1 MVLRSM
7 NSLFTRHGRWV
18 FAIITLIIIISF
30 VGFLTPGF
38 TSLFSGEGG
47 GGSGRVVG
55 TVFGKDVTALQMR
68 EQAERNAM
76 FIGLKMNGMFGQNQ
90 IYEYA
95 SSQAFNNLCQLA
107 AAKQRGIYV
116 TDEEVS
122 AFIEGLPMF
131 RGADGQFSLEKFT
144 EYDKKLLR
152 PQGITQE
159 NLGVAIREGLMQE
172 KLFREVI
179 GSVMVTPAELVEFF
193 NEAYEKY
200 DVTAAFFKGDTF
212 TKQVKIDQKELDSF
226 FTANQK
232 NYTIPAQYKIRAV
245 KFGYA
250 EFIRKAG
257 TAIAESALKN
267 YYEAN
272 KKEFEVKKGSRVEI
286 QQFGQVKE
294 KIRERLAAEEAKS
307 MAKDL
312 AQRFAVE
319 VYKKISDDEAGRMK
333 HFQDTADKHQR
344 KVLDLNWIS
353 GASKPEAVFNEP
365 VLLEEITKIYIHIP
379 VSNAV
384 VGENAAYVL
393 LLENKK
399 DSRPAQLKEVKQ
411 QAVKDLQHRNAITM
425 AREKARAAAAA
436 VGQATDKVAA
446 LKKWSGSCELK
457 NPEPFAAM
465 NPPYGEDGSMIAG
478 LALNTPAGSVSKI
491 ENTPDGAMFVLV
503 RKRTLPAAKDFE
515 QVRTLVSGRYT
526 SMKQESAKL
535 NFSRWI
541 QTQCKQYE
549 QRGNQ

>member
-38 TSLFSGEGG
+38 TSLLSGEGG
-47 GGSGRVVG
+47 TGAGRVVG
-55 TVFGKDVTALQMR
+55 TVFGKDVTAMQMR
-68 EQAERNAM
+68 EQAERNAL
-76 FIGLKMNGMFGQNQ
+76 FIGLKMNGMFGQSQ

-107 AAKQRGIYV
+107 VAKQRGIYV

-131 RGADGQFSLEKFT
+131 RGTDGQFSLEKFN
-144 EYDKKLLR
+144 EYDKKNLR

-159 NLGVAIREGLMQE
+159 NLAVAIREGLMQE

-226 FTANQK
+226 FAANQK

-245 KFGYA
+245 KFDYA

-353 GASKPEAVFNEP
+353 GDSKPEAVFNEP

-411 QAVKDLQHRNAITM
+411 QVVKDLQHRNAITM
-425 AREKARAAAAA
+425 AREKARTAAAA
-436 VGQATDKVAA
+436 VGQAADKVAA
-446 LKKWSGSCELK
+446 LKKWSSSCELK

-478 LALNTPAGSVSKI
+478 LALNTPAGSVSKV

-526 SMKQESAKL
+526 SMKQEAAKL

-541 QTQCKQYE
+541 QSQCKQYE